1 MIIFYYN
8 DNKQNDDKHIEKIFK
23 DIKNQNENNFVLD
36 EKEKASNESLDK
48 DITLTLQNLYN

>member
-23 DIKNQNENNFVLD
+23 DKTHLIN
-36 EKEKASNESLDK
+36 
-48 DITLTLQNLYN
+48 